1 MYNLSLKCFCD
12 HPYLPLPPA
21 FSRIQNSLGNL
32 VQLIYFKMHN
42 LKDPNNVLSPNR
54 KLVTDPKVESV
65 FVTAGLTYRQFNKR
79 NKIHAQIK
87 SYIMSPNNL
96 KEKVTDQY
104 IIKYQIIYS
113 YLLKVQRLARKRRLA
128 KAFQVEK

>member
-1 MYNLSLKCFCD
+1 
-12 HPYLPLPPA
+12 
-21 FSRIQNSLGNL
+21 
-32 VQLIYFKMHN
+32 MHN